1 MAKVLVI
8 VGGRSQGKT
17 TILQWLKSSG
27 FKQVDEPQSYSH
39 ELLKESIDRNQDL
52 MIAIS
57 RTAFADLEKDE
68 DFGILR
74 RFHQVKVL
82 KLYDPAP

>member
-1 MAKVLVI
+1 
-8 VGGRSQGKT
+8 
-17 TILQWLKSSG
+17 
-27 FKQVDEPQSYSH
+27 
-39 ELLKESIDRNQDL
+39 